1 MRSPAAP
8 VTIVT
13 TDEYLVVN
21 GIVASP
27 YGGVNHHLAH
37 IYYHLHR
44 LARPVARAFMRY
56 TAGAG
61 AGAAGRGRGPW
72 AVKAAKAAEQLWAVL
87 SSLHPQRA

>member
-1 MRSPAAP
+1 
-8 VTIVT
+8 VTVVT

-27 YGGVNHHLAH
+27 YGGVNHSLAH
-37 IYYHLHR
+37 VYYHLHR

-61 AGAAGRGRGPW
+61 AGAAGRGRGRW
-72 AVKAAKAAEQLWAVL
+72 AAAATKAAEQLWAVL
-87 SSLHPQRA
+87 SSLHTQRA